1 MTNITRRTLAGA
13 ALAAGVASLAAPGV
27 PRAQART
34 VIRIGWTSGDGAQD
48 PYAVGARSFK
58 QALETRVGE
67 RVDVQLF
74 PNRALGDERPMLDGM
89 RLGTVDMGVITNA
102 VIAQIEPAFQVNDMP
117 FLFGSEQQAH
127 RVLDGPVGTQLKTR
141 LEARGVIPLGYME
154 GGFRHMIN
162 NVRPIVQPEDLRGIK
177 FRVLQSPIYIEMF
190 RSLGGNAVPMAWGE
204 TFTAVQQGAIDGLE
218 IPLGVIDQNKYFE
231 VTKYLS
237 MTGHIYSMI
246 GLLMAKRS
254 FDRLPADLKTVV
266 TAAAAEATATQR
278 ATNARATTGLRD
290 SLARHGM
297 QINEVT
303 DKAAFR
309 RGVLPMYESFR
320 GQIGADI
327 VRDALA
333 AVQQ

>member
-1 MTNITRRTLAGA
+1 MTCLTRRALAGA
-13 ALAAGVASLAAPGV
+13 SLAFAMAPAV
-27 PRAQART
+27 LRAQGRT
-34 VIRIGWTSGDGAQD
+34 VLRIGWTSGDGAQD
-48 PYAVGARSFK
+48 PYAIGARLFK
-58 QALETRVGE
+58 QALERRVGE

-102 VIAQIEPAFQVNDMP
+102 VIAQVEPAFQVNDMP
-117 FLFGSEQQAH
+117 FLFSGEEQAH
-127 RVLDGPVGTQLKTR
+127 RVLDGQVGTALKAR
-141 LEARGVIPLGYME
+141 LEARGVVPLGYME

-162 NVRPIVQPEDLRGIK
+162 NVRPVARPEDLRGIK

-218 IPLGVIDQNKYFE
+218 IPLGVIDQNKYYE

-237 MTGHIYSMI
+237 LTGHIYSMI
-246 GLLMAKRS
+246 GLLMAKRT
-254 FDRLPADLKTVV
+254 FDRLPAELKGPV
-266 TAAAAEATATQR
+266 AEAAAEATRAQR
-278 ATNARATTGLRD
+278 AANAAANAGFLESLR
-290 SLARHGM
+290 RHGM
-297 QINEVT
+297 QINEVA

-333 AVQQ
+333 AVQ

>member
-1 MTNITRRTLAGA
+1 MQKSTRRALGA
-13 ALAAGVASLAAPGV
+13 AAFAAFSAPALLHG
-27 PRAQART
+27 QGRT
-34 VIRIGWTSGDGAQD
+34 VLRIGWTSGDGAQD
-48 PYAVGARSFK
+48 PYASGARLFK
-58 QALETRVGE
+58 QGLERRVGE

-102 VIAQIEPAFQVNDMP
+102 VIAQVEPAFQVNDMP
-117 FLFGSEQQAH
+117 FLFSSEEQGH
-127 RVLDGPVGTQLKTR
+127 RVLDGAVGAALRQR
-141 LEARGVIPLGYME
+141 LEARGVVPLGYME

-162 NVRPIVQPEDLRGIK
+162 NVRPITRPEDLRGIK

-204 TFTAVQQGAIDGLE
+204 TFTAVQQGAVDGLE
-218 IPLGVIDQNKYFE
+218 IPLGIIDQNKYYE

-237 MTGHIYSMI
+237 LTGHIYSMI
-246 GLLMAKRS
+246 GLLMAKRT
-254 FDRLPADLKTVV
+254 FDRLPADLRGPVQE
-266 TAAAAEATATQR
+266 AAAEATRAQR
-278 ATNARATTGLRD
+278 TANAAANAGFLESLR
-290 SLARHGM
+290 RHGM
-297 QINEVT
+297 QINEVA

-333 AVQQ
+333 AVQ